1 MLPALKAK
9 KMHHRSFVPDLQGVP
24 RNSQSN
30 ACMASAAVSSHL
42 ATTVSNGVD
51 QLKLAMLTLFYRIK
65 ALSMRP
71 AATGPVTGNR
81 A

>member
-1 MLPALKAK
+1 M
-9 KMHHRSFVPDLQGVP
+9 GW
-24 RNSQSN
+24 
-30 ACMASAAVSSHL
+30 
-42 ATTVSNGVD
+42 D

-71 AATGPVTGNR
+71 AATGPVTRNR